1 MLDQVLENESLIDLS
16 IEQQEIVVGGLQDLS
31 KAVNTFYNTN
41 AIAFLNQ
48 NGSGP
53 GGSFVNTGIDQAQ
66 LNTGSHEKLNAN
78 FG

>member
-1 MLDQVLENESLIDLS
+1 MLDQVLNNESLIDLS
-16 IEQQEIVVGGLQDLS
+16 NEQQEIIVGGLQDLS
-31 KAVNTFYNTN
+31 KTVGTFYNTN

-48 NGSGP
+48 SCSGP